1 MPYCEKCG
9 AKIPEDAVFCPNCG
23 APVRA
28 YWRRRLETAGWG
40 ERFVAWMIDIIVVG
54 VLLAL
59 FKWYFLWLGFVWF
72 KIIDFSKA
80 FIFMRG
86 IPFIDVG
93 FDNIVYFLYWTFTEG
108 ICGQSIGK
116 IVMKMKV
123 TRLDGGK
130 ISMMQAAVESIGKA
144 FLLPIDCLIG
154 WLLYSKKQQRLFNYI
169 SETIVIKVS
178 Y

>member
-28 YWRRRLETAGWG
+28 YWRSRLETAGWG
-40 ERFVAWMIDIIVVG
+40 ERFVAWMIDMIAVG
-54 VLLAL
+54 ALLAL
-59 FKWYFLWLGFVWF
+59 FKCYFLWLGFVWF
-72 KIIDFSKA
+72 KFIDLSKA

-108 ICGQSIGK
+108 VCGQSVGK

-130 ISMMQAAVESIGKA
+130 INMMQAAVESIGKA

-154 WLLYSKKQQRLFNYI
+154 WFLYSKKRQRLFNYI